1 MARYQVYLLDR
12 FGRAEIRMD
21 HECADD
27 TAATDF
33 GRSLRSDK
41 DVDVWREDR
50 RVARIGKGA
59 KAGKDDERNCGCKP
73 ISLPGR

>member
-1 MARYQVYLLDR
+1 MARYQLYLLDR
-12 FGRAEIRMD
+12 FGRAEMRMD

-27 TAATDF
+27 TAATAF

-50 RVARIGKGA
+50 RVARIGKEA
-59 KAGKDDERNCGCKP
+59 KPDRDIAQDCGCKP